1 MTEERAVPAAE
12 RAGLN
17 VEVIVVGAGFAGLYA
32 LARLRE
38 LKFSVVVLEAGSEV
52 GGTWYWNRY
61 PGLRCDIPTTD
72 YSYSWDP
79 ELEDEWRWSEK
90 YATQPEIL
98 RYLTHVADRHDL
110 RRDIRFDTR
119 VTGAVWDESAEVWR
133 VTTERGNVLVARYV
147 VMATGALSVP
157 KPVDVPGLGDF
168 TGEVVT
174 TARWPQAGLDVTGR
188 RVAVVGT
195 GSSGIQ
201 VIPLLAREAA
211 ELTVFQRTPA
221 FSLPAR
227 NGAAPEYRVRMLA
240 EDRAGYREAARSSS
254 GGVPLRPPAHRAEDL
269 TPEQQRELCEA
280 AWQAGEISALNEVFA
295 DHLTDPGA
303 NAVLAEFLREKI
315 RETVRDPVT
324 AEALC
329 PRDFPFMAKRP
340 CFDTGYYETFNAPH
354 VRLVDIRSTPITRVV
369 ERGIETS
376 AGVTEVDTLVF
387 ATGYDAMTG
396 ALLAVNPAGREGRT
410 LREAWA
416 HGPRTYLGLMSA
428 GFPNLFMIT
437 GPGSPSVLS
446 NMIVAIEQHVVWV
459 TDCLAALRA
468 DSLHTIEPT
477 ATAEQGWVQHV
488 NDCADVTL
496 FPQAESWYLGANVP
510 GKPRVFMPYVGG
522 VGVYRDI
529 CDAVAEEDYL
539 GFRRTGPQGE
549 RCADGVIARLRPN
562 VAALLRELQAA
573 GEPDLGALPLLDEI
587 DTRRV
592 LAAVATGR
600 RRPPQV
606 AEVRYGVLPWGLP
619 YRLYRPE
626 GPGPHPVVVHL
637 VAAPWLLPDPGPDAF
652 ARDLARRAGVI
663 VVSTAPTAGA
673 DSRRA
678 VVEAADAVRWVAL
691 QCAELGGTAAP
702 VAVAGWSGG
711 ADLAAGVAHALRGD
725 PAAPVVQL
733 LVNPVGPGD
742 ADPTGQPPAVV
753 VLGELD
759 PAHDDGAA
767 RAAALVEAG
776 VPTTTIVARGHIHA
790 SLAIVDLL
798 SGEADRDRSAA
809 ALRRNLAPPRRDG
822 GQPMEHARHF
832 YIGGR
837 WVAPSGSRTLP
848 VIDPATEQE
857 IETIALGETADVD
870 AAVTAARRAFGTWSQ
885 TSVQERLH
893 LLDRIIEIYTKRAQ
907 EIGESISR
915 EVGAPRALAVDVQ
928 AAVGVIHLETTRKV
942 LADFVF
948 ERRHGSTLV
957 VHEPIG
963 VCALITPWNWPI
975 HQIVPKVAAALATGC
990 TMVLKP
996 SEVAPLNALLLA
1008 EVLDEAGVPAGVFN
1022 LVNGDGATVGAALAA
1037 HPGVDMVS
1045 FTGSTRA
1052 GVEVARAAA
1061 PTVKRVIQEL
1071 GGKSANI
1078 LLDGDDLAALVARD
1092 VGVLC
1097 TNSGQSCN
1105 APTRMLVP
1113 ATRMAEAVQA
1123 AAAAAE
1129 AVVVGPPGAK
1139 DTEMGPLASAAQFRT
1154 VQDYIAR
1161 GIAEGATLVAGGPGR
1176 PDGLESGYYVRPTV
1190 FADVDNSMT
1199 IAREEIFGPVLVL
1212 IGYTDEDDAVRI
1224 ADDSDYGLSA
1234 WVSGDAARAR
1244 ALAHRLRAG
1253 EVHLNG
1259 ADTDFGAPYGGYRR
1273 SGNGRE
1279 FGAAGFAE
1287 YLETKSILGFE

>member
-1 MTEERAVPAAE
+1 MTQERAVPAAE
-12 RAGLN
+12 RVGLD

-38 LKFSVVVLEAGSEV
+38 LRFSVVVLEAGSDV

-79 ELEDEWRWSEK
+79 GLEEEWRWSEK

-98 RYLTHVADRHDL
+98 RYLSHVADRHDL

-119 VTGAVWDESAEVWR
+119 VTDAAWDDTAAVWR
-133 VTTERGNVLVARYV
+133 VTTEQGEVLVARHV

-157 KPVDVPGLGDF
+157 KPVDLAGLDDF
-168 TGEVVT
+168 AGEIVS
-174 TARWPQAGLDVTGR
+174 TARWPEEGLDVSGR

-195 GSSGIQ
+195 GSSGVQ
-201 VIPLLAREAA
+201 LIPLLARDAA

-227 NGAAPEYRVRMLA
+227 NGPAPGYRLRMLA
-240 EDRAGYREAARSSS
+240 EDRAGYREAARNSS
-254 GGVPLRPPAHRAEDL
+254 GGVPLRPPTARAEDL
-269 TPEQQRELCEA
+269 TPEQQRERCET
-280 AWQAGEISALNEVFA
+280 AWSAGEISALNEVFA
-295 DHLTDPGA
+295 DHLTDPAA

-315 RETVRDPVT
+315 RATVRDPRT

-329 PRDFPFMAKRP
+329 PEGFPFMAKRP
-340 CFDTGYYETFNAPH
+340 CFDTGYYETFNEAH

-369 ERGIETS
+369 ERGIETA

-396 ALLAVNPAGREGRT
+396 ALLAVDPVGLGGRT

-416 HGPRTYLGLMSA
+416 HGPRTYLGLMTG

-446 NMIVAIEQHVVWV
+446 NMVVAIEQHVGWV
-459 TDCLAALRA
+459 TDCLAALRDA
-468 DSLHTIEPT
+468 ELDTIEPT
-477 ATAEQGWVQHV
+477 ETAEQGWVQHV
-488 NDCADVTL
+488 NDCADITL
-496 FPQAESWYLGANVP
+496 FPEADSWYLGANVP

-522 VGVYRDI
+522 VGVYREL
-529 CDAVAEEDYL
+529 CAAVAEQDYL
-539 GFRRTGPQGE
+539 GFRRTGTAGE
-549 RCADGVIARLRPN
+549 RCSDGVIARHRPD
-562 VAALLRELQAA
+562 VAALLRELVGA
-573 GEPDLGALPLLDEI
+573 GGPDLGALPRLDGP
-587 DTRRV
+587 DGRRA
-592 LAAVATGR
+592 LAAAASGR
-600 RRPPQV
+600 RLPPQV
-606 AEVRYGVLPWGLP
+606 AEVRDGVLPWGLP
-619 YRLYRPE
+619 YRLFRPE

-637 VAAPWLLPDPGPDAF
+637 VGEPWSLPEAGPEAF
-652 ARDLARRAGVI
+652 ARDLARRVGAL

-673 DSRRA
+673 DRRRA
-678 VVEAADAVRWVAL
+678 TTEAVDAVRWISARSP
-691 QCAELGGTAAP
+691 ELGGIP
-702 VAVAGWSGG
+702 GRVAVAGWSGG
-711 ADLAAGVAHALRGD
+711 AELASGVARALRGD
-725 PAAPVVQL
+725 PAGPVAQL
-733 LVNPVGPGD
+733 LVNPLEASDGEPG
-742 ADPTGQPPAVV
+742 GQAPAIV
-753 VLGELD
+753 VLAELD
-759 PAHDDGAA
+759 PAHEDGAT
-767 RAAALVEAG
+767 RADALVEAG
-776 VPTTTIVARGHIHA
+776 VPTTTIVARGHVHA
-790 SLAIVDLL
+790 SLPIVDLL
-798 SGEADRDRSAA
+798 SGEADRDRAAA
-809 ALRRNLAPPRRDG
+809 ALRRHLAPPRRAEG
-822 GQPMEHARHF
+822 EPMEHARQF

-837 WVAPSGSRTLP
+837 WVDPAGPRTLP
-848 VIDPATEQE
+848 VVDPATEQE
-857 IETIALGETADVD
+857 IETIALGEAADVD
-870 AAVTAARRAFGTWSQ
+870 AAVAAARGAFETWSRIG
-885 TSVQERLH
+885 VDERLR
-893 LLDRIIEIYTKRAQ
+893 LLDRITEIYAKRAE

-915 EVGAPRALAVDVQ
+915 EIGAPRALAVDVQ
-928 AAVGVIHLETTRKV
+928 AAVGVVHLETTRTV
-942 LADFVF
+942 LADFAF
-948 ERRHGSTLV
+948 ERRQGSTLV

-996 SEVAPLNALLLA
+996 SERAPLNALLLA

-1022 LVNGDGATVGAALAA
+1022 LVNGDGPTVGAALAA

-1052 GVEVARAAA
+1052 GIEVARVAA
-1061 PTVKRVIQEL
+1061 PTVKRVTQEL

-1078 LLDGDDLAALVARD
+1078 LLDGDDLPALVARD
-1092 VGVLC
+1092 VRVLC

-1113 ATRMAEAVQA
+1113 AARMADVVRA
-1123 AAAAAE
+1123 AADAAE
-1129 AVVVGPPGAK
+1129 AVVVGPPTAK
-1139 DTEMGPLASAAQFRT
+1139 DTVMGPLASETQFRT

-1176 PDGLESGYYVRPTV
+1176 PDGLDTGFYARPTV

-1212 IGYTDEDDAVRI
+1212 IGYADEDEAVRI

-1234 WVSGDAARAR
+1234 WVSGEPDRAR
-1244 ALAHRLRAG
+1244 ALARRLRTG
-1253 EVHLNG
+1253 EVHVNG

>member
-12 RAGLN
+12 RAGLE
-17 VEVIVVGAGFAGLYA
+17 VDVIVVGAGFAGLYT

-38 LKFSVVVLEAGSEV
+38 RRFSVVGLEAGSEV

-72 YSYSWDP
+72 YCYSWDP
-79 ELEDEWRWSEK
+79 GLEDEWRWSEK

-98 RYLTHVADRHDL
+98 RYLAHVADRHDL

-119 VTGAVWDESAEVWR
+119 VTGAAWDDSATIWR
-133 VTTERGNVLVARYV
+133 VTTERGDALAARHV

-157 KPVDVPGLGDF
+157 KPVDLPGLADFAGDL
-168 TGEVVT
+168 VS
-174 TARWPQAGLDVTGR
+174 TARWPDEGLDVTGR

-201 VIPLLAREAA
+201 VIPELARDAA

-227 NGAAPEYRVRMLA
+227 NGPAPEYRLRMLA
-240 EDRAGYREAARSSS
+240 EDREGYREAARGSS
-254 GGVPLRPPAHRAEDL
+254 GGVPLRPPTARAEDL
-269 TPEQQRELCEA
+269 TAEQRRERCEA

-295 DHLTDPGA
+295 DHLTDAGA
-303 NAVLAEFLREKI
+303 NAILADFVREKI
-315 RETVRDPVT
+315 RTTVRDPGT
-324 AEALC
+324 AETLC
-329 PRDFPFMAKRP
+329 PSGFPFMAKRP

-354 VRLVDIRSTPITRVV
+354 VRLVDIRTTPISRVV
-369 ERGIETS
+369 ENGIETT
-376 AGVTEVDTLVF
+376 AGVTEIDTLVF

-396 ALLAVNPAGREGRT
+396 ALLAIDPTGRGGQP
-410 LREAWA
+410 LSDAWKN
-416 HGPRTYLGLMSA
+416 GPRTYLGLMTS

-446 NMIVAIEQHVVWV
+446 NMIVAIEQHVEWV
-459 TDCLAALRA
+459 TDCLVALR
-468 DSLHTIEPT
+468 DESMTTIEPT
-477 ATAEQGWVQHV
+477 ETAERGWVQHV
-488 NDCADVTL
+488 HDCADVTL
-496 FPQAESWYLGANVP
+496 FPQADSWYLGANVP

-522 VGVYRDI
+522 VGVYRDL
-529 CDAVAEEDYL
+529 CAAVSAQDYL
-539 GFRRTGPQGE
+539 GFRRTGPAGE
-549 RCADGVIARLRPN
+549 RCTDGVIAALRPD
-562 VAALLRELQAA
+562 VAALVRELGAA
-573 GEPDLGALPLLDEI
+573 GEPDLGALPLLDEG
-587 DTRRV
+587 DARRA
-592 LAAVATGR
+592 LAAVAAGR
-600 RRPPQV
+600 RRPPRV
-606 AEVRYGVLPWGLP
+606 AEIWDGESSDGLP
-619 YRLYRPE
+619 HRVYRPDGAE
-626 GPGPHPVVVHL
+626 PHPVVVHL
-637 VAAPWLLPDPGPDAF
+637 VAAPWDLLDPGPDAF
-652 ARDLARRAGVI
+652 ARDLARRADVL
-663 VVSTAPTAGA
+663 VVSVPVATDPRQATDQG
-673 DSRRA
+673 
-678 VVEAADAVRWVAL
+678 ADAVRWVRHR
-691 QCAELGGTAAP
+691 CTELGGTQR
-702 VAVAGWSGG
+702 VAVAGWSAG
-711 ADLAAGVAHALRGD
+711 ASVAAAVAHALRD
-725 PAAPVVQL
+725 DPDAPAAQL
-733 LVNPVGPGD
+733 LVNPVGPGA
-742 ADPTGQPPAVV
+742 ADPGGQAPAIV

-759 PAHDDGAA
+759 PAYDEGAA

-776 VPTTTIVARGHIHA
+776 VPTTTIVARGHVHA
-790 SLAIVDLL
+790 SLTIVDLL
-798 SGEADRDRSAA
+798 SGEADRDRIAA
-809 ALRRNLAPPRRDG
+809 ALRRHLEQPRRG
-822 GQPMEHARHF
+822 GGPMEHARQF

-837 WVAPSGSRTLP
+837 WVDPAGSRTSP
-848 VIDPATEQE
+848 VVDPATEQT
-857 IETIALGETADVD
+857 IDTIALGEAADVD
-870 AAVTAARRAFGTWSQ
+870 AAVAAARGAFAVWSQ
-885 TSVQERLH
+885 TSVAERLA
-893 LLDRIIEIYTKRAQ
+893 LLDRITEVYAKRV
-907 EIGESISR
+907 EDIGETISR
-915 EVGAPRALAVDVQ
+915 EIGAPRALAVDVQ
-928 AAVGVIHLETTRKV
+928 AAVGVVHLETTRKV
-942 LADFVF
+942 LADFEF
-948 ERRHGSTLV
+948 ERRQGTTLV

-1022 LVNGDGATVGAALAA
+1022 LVNGDGPTVGGALAA
-1037 HPGVDMVS
+1037 HPDVDMVS

-1052 GVEVARAAA
+1052 GVDVARAAA
-1061 PTVKRVIQEL
+1061 PTVKRVTQEL

-1078 LLDGDDLAALVARD
+1078 LLDGPDLAAFVARD

-1113 ATRMAEAVQA
+1113 AARMAEAVQA

-1129 AVVVGPPGAK
+1129 AVVVGPPTAK
-1139 DTEMGPLASAAQFRT
+1139 ETAMGPLASAAQFHK

-1161 GIAEGATLVAGGPGR
+1161 GIAEGATMVAGGPGR

-1190 FADVDNSMT
+1190 FADVDNSMAV
-1199 IAREEIFGPVLVL
+1199 AREEIFGPVLVL
-1212 IGYTDEDDAVRI
+1212 IGYADEDEAVRI

-1234 WVSGDAARAR
+1234 WVSGDPERAR
-1244 ALAHRLRAG
+1244 ALARRLRTG
-1253 EVHLNG
+1253 EVHVNG